1 MAGAMNS
8 RLFIAALLL
17 PLQALA
23 QAVDASPS
31 AALQVQEIRCA
42 GNQHVSCDFIRGHM
56 HLKPG
61 AALDEDEI
69 RNAELRLSAL
79 RYFDSVAIHLEKG
92 AQRGAVIV
100 VIDVSENSPLV
111 METVAGG
118 SHRLDVG
125 HILVGSRIA
134 HQNLFGEGKFA
145 DLTAVASVPTGGP
158 GRNESYSVALRYVD
172 PLMFDSRRWF
182 GIAGASWNKFDF
194 EDQYGNF
201 AHTEMLQLGATAGW
215 RFADFSYLSAGVSYR
230 PSVELSSGRWLRD
243 GTFEVNDGR
252 NLDYWFG
259 LAYGWN
265 SEDDLLFPT
274 QGSTLEVSAGLVH
287 GDDTEFGIGLQFR
300 KTWSW
305 LDAYWT
311 LKVGGDPSP
320 EYRVSI
326 SENQELAVTY
336 ARPVEA
342 GNNVRRA
349 RWYIEPGYGQ
359 PVWTGD
365 RHVYEYG
372 LKVGFRADTRAF
384 GYIDLYLMG
393 SVDVNK

>member
-1 MAGAMNS
+1 VNIRS
-8 RLFIAALLL
+8 LLCLLALLI
-17 PLQALA
+17 PIRALA
-23 QAVDASPS
+23 QAVGGPS
-31 AALQVQEIRCA
+31 SAELQVQDIRCE
-42 GNQHVSCDFIRGHM
+42 GNEKVSCDFIRGHL
-56 HLKPG
+56 HLSPG

-100 VIDVSENSPLV
+100 VIEVAENSPLV
-111 METVAGG
+111 TETIAGG
-118 SHRLDVG
+118 SSRLEVG
-125 HILVGSRIA
+125 HALVGSRIA
-134 HQNLFGEGKFA
+134 HQNLFGEGKLA

-158 GRNESYSVALRYVD
+158 GRNESYSVSLRYVD

-182 GIAGASWNKFDF
+182 GIAAAGWNKFDF

-201 AHTEMLQLGATAGW
+201 AHTEALSLGATAGW
-215 RFADFSYLSAGVSYR
+215 RFADFSYLSGGVSYR

-243 GTFEVNDGR
+243 GTFEVRDGR
-252 NLDYWFG
+252 NLDYGFEIT
-259 LAYGWN
+259 YGWN

-274 QGSTLEVSAGLVH
+274 QGSTLEVSVGAVH
-287 GDDTEFGIGLQFR
+287 GDATEWGIGWPQFR

-311 LKVGGDPSP
+311 LKIGGDPSP
-320 EYRVSI
+320 EYQFSI

-336 ARPVEA
+336 ARPVRA

-365 RHVYEYG
+365 HHVYEYG

-384 GYIDLYLMG
+384 GYVDLYLMG
-393 SVDVNK
+393 SVDVNE

>member
-1 MAGAMNS
+1 VNIRS
-8 RLFIAALLL
+8 LLCLLALLN
-17 PLQALA
+17 PIQGLA
-23 QAVDASPS
+23 QALDDPPS
-31 AALQVQEIRCA
+31 AQLQVQDVRCE
-42 GNQHVSCDFIRGHM
+42 GNEKVACDFIRGHL
-56 HLKPG
+56 HLSPG
-61 AALDEDEI
+61 AVLDEDEI

-92 AQRGAVIV
+92 SRRGAVIV
-100 VIDVSENSPLV
+100 VIAVTENSPLV
-111 METVAGG
+111 METVMGG
-118 SHRLDVG
+118 SYRMDVG

-145 DLTAVASVPTGGP
+145 DLTAVAGVPTGGP
-158 GRNESYSVALRYVD
+158 GRNETYNVSLRYVD
-172 PLMFDSRRWF
+172 PMMFDSRRWF
-182 GIAGASWNKFDF
+182 GILGAGWNKFDF

-201 AHTEMLQLGATAGW
+201 AHTDMLQLGATAGW
-215 RFADFSYLSAGVSYR
+215 RFADFSYLTAGLNYR
-230 PSVELSSGRWLRD
+230 PDIELSSGRWLRD

-252 NLDYWFG
+252 NLDYAFN

-274 QGSTLEVSAGLVH
+274 QGSTFEVSAGLVH
-287 GDDTEFGIGLQFR
+287 GDATEWGLGGVQFR

-305 LDAYWT
+305 LNSYWT
-311 LKVGGDPSP
+311 LKIGGDPTP
-320 EYRVSI
+320 EYHFSI
-326 SENQELAVTY
+326 SENQELAITF

-342 GNNVRRA
+342 GNDLRRG

-365 RHVYEYG
+365 RHVYEAG
-372 LKVGFRADTRAF
+372 LKVGFRADTRTF

>member
-1 MAGAMNS
+1 
-8 RLFIAALLL
+8 
-17 PLQALA
+17 
-23 QAVDASPS
+23 
-31 AALQVQEIRCA
+31 
-42 GNQHVSCDFIRGHM
+42 
-56 HLKPG
+56 
-61 AALDEDEI
+61 
-69 RNAELRLSAL
+69 
-79 RYFDSVAIHLEKG
+79 
-92 AQRGAVIV
+92 
-100 VIDVSENSPLV
+100 
-111 METVAGG
+111 
-118 SHRLDVG
+118 
-125 HILVGSRIA
+125 
-134 HQNLFGEGKFA
+134 
-145 DLTAVASVPTGGP
+145 
-158 GRNESYSVALRYVD
+158 
-172 PLMFDSRRWF
+172 
-182 GIAGASWNKFDF
+182 
-194 EDQYGNF
+194 
-201 AHTEMLQLGATAGW
+201 MLQLGATAGW

-243 GTFEVNDGR
+243 GTFELADER

-259 LAYGWN
+259 MAYGWN

-274 QGSTLEVSAGLVH
+274 QGSTLEISAGLVH
-287 GDDTEFGIGLQFR
+287 GEDTEFGIGLQFR

-311 LKVGGDPSP
+311 LKIGGDPSP

-336 ARPVEA
+336 SRPIEA

-349 RWYIEPGYGQ
+349 RWYIEPGYSQ

-372 LKVGFRADTRAF
+372 LKVGYRADTRAF